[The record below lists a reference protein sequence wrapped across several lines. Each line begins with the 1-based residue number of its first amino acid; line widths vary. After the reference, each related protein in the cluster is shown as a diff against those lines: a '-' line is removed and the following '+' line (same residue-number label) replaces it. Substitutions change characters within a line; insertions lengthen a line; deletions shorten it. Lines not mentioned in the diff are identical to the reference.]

1 MSVTFVC
8 YLGKLQGVSPRGML
22 ATGLTAGSRYQL
34 WTRAVSLPA
43 RAYVILTA
51 TVGVLIL
58 QHAMGQAAPADPV
71 RYVAYLICAV
81 LTSRWKVRLPGIT
94 GTMSVNFFFIML
106 AIIELDLQPV
116 LVITCAGTLG
126 QMLWRA
132 SKKPRAV
139 QVVFN
144 LASVI
149 VASYCAYT
157 AYHWPRLG
165 FLQHPLPVLLFLATG
180 SFFLVN
186 TWSVS
191 GIIALTEARNLWTVW
206 RASFVWTGAQYMV
219 VGALAGLVHV
229 LNQEAGWEITILLIP
244 VIYLVYRSYDL
255 YLRRLEEE
263 KKHVA
268 EMADLHLR
276 TIEALALAIDA
287 KDDTTHDHL
296 RRVKVYATEI
306 GNDLGLT
313 GPELQA
319 LEAAA
324 LLHDIGKLAV
334 PEYIISKPGKLTP
347 EEFEKMKI
355 HPVVGAEILERV
367 SFPYPVV
374 PVVRAHHEKWDGS
387 GYPDG
392 LKGEDIPIGARILGV
407 VDCLDA
413 LASDRQYRRAFPLH
427 VALEKVVADSGKSF
441 DPRVVEVLQRRC
453 VELEQIARASSLGV
467 TKLSTKTRVERGAA
481 PGAGFE
487 NTGKPARAEDPVG
500 FLASIAAA
508 RQEFHMLG
516 DVLNELGSSLSVDE
530 TLSLL
535 AARLKHM
542 IPYDTVAIYV
552 RKEQR
557 LIPQFV
563 NGEEYRLFS
572 SLEIPMGDGLSGWV
586 AENRRP
592 IINGNPSVEPGYLN
606 DPSKFSRM
614 RSALSV
620 PLEGL
625 GGVAGVLTLYHAE
638 ADAFTRDHLRILQ
651 AISSKAGLAIEN
663 ALKFRQ
669 VENSAVTDELTGLPN
684 ARSLFIQLDSELAR
698 AKRTGAPLVVLVLD
712 LDGFKSINDRFG
724 HLAGNK
730 VLKMISEGLHASCR
744 EYDCVARMGGDE
756 FVAILAGSTRK
767 AVAAKAMQYREV
779 TREVGLNFCHEDIL
793 SVSVGEACFPEDGTD
808 AEQLLAVADKRMYQ
822 AKQSRGRSRPMVE
835 EPAEAG
841 PVLIQ

>member
-1 MSVTFVC
+1 M
-8 YLGKLQGVSPRGML
+8 
-22 ATGLTAGSRYQL
+22 
-34 WTRAVSLPA
+34 WTRAVSLRA
-43 RAYVILTA
+43 RAYIILTA
-51 TVGVLIL
+51 TVAVLIL
-58 QHAMGQAAPADPV
+58 QHAMGQPPPADSV
-71 RYVAYLICAV
+71 RYVAYLVCAV
-81 LTSRWKVRLPGIT
+81 LTSRLKVRLPGIT

-144 LASVI
+144 LASVT
-149 VASYCAYT
+149 VASYGSYA
-157 AYHWPRLG
+157 AYHWSLFG
-165 FLQHPLPVLLFLATG
+165 FLHHPLPVLLFLATAT
-180 SFFLVN
+180 FFMVN

-191 GIIALTEARNLWTVW
+191 GIIALTEGQNLWTTW

-229 LNQEAGWEITILLIP
+229 LNQEAGWEITILLVP

-263 KKHVA
+263 KKHVG
-268 EMADLHLR
+268 EIADLHLR

-306 GNDLGLT
+306 GKDLGLT

-367 SFPYPVV
+367 AFPYPVV
-374 PVVRAHHEKWDGS
+374 PVVRAHHERWDGS

-392 LKGEDIPIGARILGV
+392 LKGEDIPAGARILAV

-427 VALEKVVADSGKSF
+427 VALEKVVADSGKGF
-441 DPRVVEVLQRRC
+441 DPKVVTVLQRRC
-453 VELEQIARASSLGV
+453 VELEQLARASSFGV
-467 TKLSTKTRVERGAA
+467 AKLSTNTRVERGVA

-487 NTGKPARAEDPVG
+487 NVGAKPPRAENAVD
-500 FLASIAAA
+500 FLASIASA

-516 DVLNELGSSLSVDE
+516 DVLSELGSSLSVDE

-552 RKEQR
+552 RKEAR

-572 SLEIPMGDGLSGWV
+572 SLDIPMGHGLSGWV

-669 VENSAVTDELTGLPN
+669 VETSAVTDELTGLPN
-684 ARSLFIQLDSELAR
+684 ARSLFIQLDGELAR
-698 AKRTGAPLVVLVLD
+698 AKRTGSTLAVLVLD
-712 LDGFKSINDRFG
+712 LDGFKSVNDRFG

-730 VLKMISEGLHASCR
+730 VLQMISEGLRATCR

-756 FVAILAGSTRK
+756 FVVILAGSTRK
-767 AVAAKAMQYREV
+767 ALAAKALQYRDV
-779 TREVGLNFCHEDIL
+779 TREVGLNFCREDIL
-793 SVSVGEACFPEDGTD
+793 SVSVGEACFPEDGAD
-808 AEQLLAVADKRMYQ
+808 AEQLLSVADKRMYQ
-822 AKQSRGRSRPMVE
+822 AKQSRVRPRPMVA

-841 PVLIQ
+841 RVLIQ

>member
-1 MSVTFVC
+1 
-8 YLGKLQGVSPRGML
+8 
-22 ATGLTAGSRYQL
+22 
-34 WTRAVSLPA
+34 VSLPA

-58 QHAMGQAAPADPV
+58 QHAMGQAAPADSV

-81 LTSRWKVRLPGIT
+81 LTSRLKVRLPGIT

-149 VASYCAYT
+149 VASYCSYA
-157 AYHWPRLG
+157 AYHWRFLG
-165 FLQHPLPVLLFLATG
+165 FLHHPLPALLFLATA

-191 GIIALTEARNLWTVW
+191 GIIALTEARNLWTIW
-206 RASFVWTGAQYMV
+206 RASFFWTGAQYMV

-306 GNDLGLT
+306 GKDLNLT

-367 SFPYPVV
+367 AFPYPVV

-392 LKGEDIPIGARILGV
+392 LKGEDIPMGARILGV

-453 VELEQIARASSLGV
+453 VELEQMARASSFGV
-467 TKLSTKTRVERGAA
+467 TKLSTNTRVERGAA

-487 NTGKPARAEDPVG
+487 NTGKPARAENPVD
-500 FLASIAAA
+500 FLTSIAAA

-542 IPYDTVAIYV
+542 IPYDTIAIYV

-557 LIPQFV
+557 LVPQFV

-572 SLEIPMGDGLSGWV
+572 SLDIPMGHGLSGWV

-606 DPSKFSRM
+606 DSSKFSRM

-669 VENSAVTDELTGLPN
+669 VETSAVTDELTGLPN
-684 ARSLFIQLDSELAR
+684 ARSLFIQLDNELAR
-698 AKRTGAPLVVLVLD
+698 AKRTGATLVVLVLD

-730 VLKMISEGLHASCR
+730 VLQMISEGLRSTCR

-756 FVAILAGSTRK
+756 FVVILAGSTRK
-767 AVAAKAMQYREV
+767 AIAAKAVQYREV

-822 AKQSRGRSRPMVE
+822 AKQSRERSSPMVV